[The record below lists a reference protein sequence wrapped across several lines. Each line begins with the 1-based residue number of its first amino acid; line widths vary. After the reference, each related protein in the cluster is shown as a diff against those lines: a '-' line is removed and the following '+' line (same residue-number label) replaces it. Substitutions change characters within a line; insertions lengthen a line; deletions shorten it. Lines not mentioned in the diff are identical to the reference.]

1 MDGKAPPKTLSDVFQ
16 KVDIALDGYDD
27 LFSDFDPSPYATR
40 ILSEDFLNELFRRY
54 SQTPKGRIVVNF
66 TVPRSARSEKTE
78 SLIRK
83 RLKDHFRER
92 DKTWDGRMRERVRL
106 GLIRLAIGAV
116 VSAAILLF
124 PELDV
129 PPILTLLSVLVW
141 YFMWTGFDSLIE
153 VPMRLQRKKVRADQF
168 LAADYNFFSQ
178 EDVVQS
184 IQKLAEAPPQK
195 PEPAQKPQKIEP
207 EKKPQPKEEAQKP
220 KEAEPQKAQPKE
232 QPQNPKP

>member
-1 MDGKAPPKTLSDVFQ
+1 MDGKAPPKTVSDVFQ
-16 KVDIALDGYDD
+16 NVDIALDGYDD

-54 SQTPKGRIVVNF
+54 SQTSGGRIVVNF
-66 TVPRSARSEKTE
+66 TIPKAVRSERTE
-78 SLIRK
+78 ALVRK

-92 DKTWDGRMRERVRL
+92 DKTWDGRIRERVRL
-106 GLIRLAIGAV
+106 GLVRLAIGAV

-129 PPILTLLSVLVW
+129 APVLTLLSVLVW

-153 VPMRLQRKKVRADQF
+153 VPMRLQRKKVRADRF

-184 IQKLAEAPPQK
+184 MQKLAEAPAQK
-195 PEPAQKPQKIEP
+195 PELQKPAQKAEP
-207 EKKPQPKEEAQKP
+207 ERKPQQKEEAQKP
-220 KEAEPQKAQPKE
+220 
-232 QPQNPKP
+232 